1 MWMKAWHGICLY
13 KIHMNELFTED
24 QKQYLQGFLAAVNQ
38 RGVRP
43 FAGLNGQGQFTASPG
58 EGVDS
63 LSHATPDDGT
73 LFGTKLSKLCKEERL
88 KLECNPL
95 DMFEKMSAMA
105 ASGEYAEGGDVFR
118 FKFHGLF
125 NTAPI
130 QEGYMLRTRI
140 PGCVVDANQMDGLA
154 DIADN
159 FGGGYSHVTTRGN
172 LQVREIPA
180 TETIRTITKL
190 YDIGLT
196 SRGAGGDN
204 IRNITAS
211 PVSGVDPLEIVDCSA
226 LATSMHHT
234 ILNNRE
240 FYGLPRKFNICFD
253 GGGAIS
259 IMGDTND
266 IAFVAVQVSGHEALE
281 DGIYFKVLVGGVTG
295 HGHFARDTGLVLPA
309 EQCVAY
315 ACGIIR
321 VFVKNGN
328 RSNRKRARLAFVV
341 SEMGMPGFL
350 EAVQAEIDFT
360 PQAVDPASLD
370 PRRVPDRFAHV
381 GIHPQKQDGL
391 NYIGVAML
399 VGKMT
404 VTQMRGLASLAR
416 QHGDGLLR
424 FTIWQNVV
432 LSGVP
437 DKALA
442 TVKKE
447 LIELGYHYEP
457 SKCISGLAACTGNFG
472 CKLSATDTKQHA
484 GDIASHF
491 ERVLPDAPGLGIVLT
506 GCPNSCAQHFCAD
519 IGLLGVKT
527 KVAGESVEA
536 YTITLGGGTDADQG
550 LGREFAKAVPHHE
563 VPALLERVVRVYED
577 KKEADESFLQF
588 VRRQDD
594 RQLKALNTSA
604 RTSEGVMA

>member
-1 MWMKAWHGICLY
+1 MLSIGSTVGMRFALTK
-13 KIHMNELFTED
+13 KHMNELFTDD
-24 QKQYLQGFLAAVNQ
+24 QKQYLQGFLTAVNQ
-38 RGVRP
+38 SGVRP
-43 FAGLNGQGQFTASPG
+43 FAGINGQDQFTAAPG

-88 KLECNPL
+88 KLECDPL
-95 DMFEKMSAMA
+95 DMYEKMSAMA

-140 PGCVVDANQMDGLA
+140 PGCVVDASQMDGLA

-172 LQVREIPA
+172 LQIREIPA

-190 YDIGLT
+190 YNIGLT

-211 PVSGVDPLEIVDCSA
+211 PVSGVDPLEIHDCSV
-226 LATSMHHT
+226 LATAMHHT

-259 IMGDTND
+259 IMSDTND
-266 IAFVAVQVSGHEALE
+266 IAFVAVNGP
-281 DGIYFKVLVGGVTG
+281 DGVAFKVLVGGVTG
-295 HGHFARDTGLVLPA
+295 HGHFARDTGLLLRP

-315 ACGIIR
+315 ACGILR

-350 EAVQAEIDFT
+350 QAVQAEIDFT
-360 PQAVDPASLD
+360 PEAVDPAFLE

-381 GIHPQKQDGL
+381 GVHPQKQDGL

-404 VTQMRGLASLAR
+404 VAQMRGLACLAR
-416 QHGDGLLR
+416 EHGDGLLR

-432 LSGVP
+432 ISGVP

-442 TVKKE
+442 MVKKE
-447 LIELGYHYEP
+447 LIELGYHVEP

-484 GDIASHF
+484 GDIAGHF
-491 ERVLPDAPGLGIVLT
+491 ERVLPDGPPLGIVLT

-527 KVAGESVEA
+527 KVDGESVEA
-536 YTITLGGGTDADQG
+536 YTITLGGGTDTDQG
-550 LGREFAKAVPHHE
+550 LGREFAKAVPHHD
-563 VPALLERVVRVYED
+563 VPQLLERVVRVYEE
-577 KKEADESFLQF
+577 KKEHDESFLQF

-594 RQLKALNTSA
+594 DQLKALSA
-604 RTSEGVMA
+604 SEPEGAMA

>member
-1 MWMKAWHGICLY
+1 
-13 KIHMNELFTED
+13 MNERFDEN
-24 QKQYLQGFLAAVNQ
+24 QKEYLQGFLTALNQ

-43 FAGLNGQGQFTASPG
+43 FAGIDGSGQFTPSPG
-58 EGVDS
+58 TDVQS
-63 LSHATPDDGT
+63 LSHPTPDEGT
-73 LFGTKLSKLCKEERL
+73 LFGTKISKLCKEERL
-88 KLECNPL
+88 KLEKNPL
-95 DMFEKMSAMA
+95 DMYEQMSAMA
-105 ASGEYAEGGDVFR
+105 GSGEVADGGDVFR

-140 PGCVVDANQMDGLA
+140 PGCVVDADQMDGLA
-154 DIADN
+154 DLAEH

-172 LQVREIPA
+172 MQIREIPA
-180 TETIRTITKL
+180 TDTIKAITKL

-211 PVSGVDPLEIVDCSA
+211 PVSGVDSLELIDCSA
-226 LATSMHHT
+226 LASAMHHT

-253 GGGAIS
+253 GGGAVS

-266 IAFVAVQVSGHEALE
+266 IAFVAVELPDSAASEAMPA
-281 DGIYFKVLVGGVTG
+281 GVYFKVLVGGVTG
-295 HGHFARDTGLVLPA
+295 HGHFARDTGLLLEPS
-309 EQCVAY
+309 QCVAY

-328 RSNRKRARLAFVV
+328 RTNRKRARLAFVV
-341 SEMGMPGFL
+341 NEMGMSGFL
-350 EAVQAEIDFT
+350 EAVQSEIDFT
-360 PQAVDPASLD
+360 PALVDPASYEA
-370 PRRVPDRFAHV
+370 RRVPDRFAHV
-381 GIHPQKQDGL
+381 GVHPQPEPGL
-391 NYIGVAML
+391 NYVGVAML

-404 VTQMRGLASLAR
+404 VAQMRGLAALTR
-416 QHGDGLLR
+416 EYGDGLLR

-432 LSGVP
+432 IAGVA
-437 DKALA
+437 DKDLPAL
-442 TVKKE
+442 KKG

-457 SKCISGLAACTGNFG
+457 SRCISGLAACTGNFG
-472 CKLSATDTKQHA
+472 CKLSATDTKRQA
-484 GDIASHF
+484 GDIAAHF
-491 ERVLPDAPGLGIVLT
+491 ERVLPDGPPLGIVLT

-527 KVAGESVEA
+527 KVGGESVEA

-550 LGREFAKAVPHHE
+550 LGREFAKAVPHHD
-563 VPALLERVVRVYED
+563 VPQLLERVVREYEEG
-577 KKEADESFLQF
+577 KEGGESFLSF

-594 RQLKALNTSA
+594 EQLKELGSLPTAPT
-604 RTSEGVMA
+604 REGVLA